1 MHTLYEDNLFT
12 DGTAL
17 GPHPIAQSL
26 GYHCSSTELYRL
38 GSWREDINHAIGVRG
53 NVHVGHKEHIMT
65 NFLALVP
72 PFKKTGIRKRTR
84 LVNGHIFPFT
94 C

>member
-1 MHTLYEDNLFT
+1 MHTLSYHKTDEDNLFT

-17 GPHPIAQSL
+17 GPHPTARSL

-38 GSWREDINHAIGVRG
+38 GPWREDINHAIGVRG

-65 NFLALVP
+65 NFLALIP
-72 PFKKTGIRKRTR
+72 PFKK
-84 LVNGHIFPFT
+84 LVSENVPAW
-94 C
+94 